1 MTQRFTA
8 SLAESISLL
17 VLVLLTHPNGG
28 PLRPGRGDVHCIDG
42 PDCPTRILHPHRWWL
57 GIIIAPIMTVLIG
70 PGLRMD
76 RRNPEK
82 TTLAPSNRD
91 PTNSRFGSDF
101 VLDHGGRHLVMG

>member
-1 MTQRFTA
+1 MAGRFALDVAMVIALTVLIAPRA
-8 SLAESISLL
+8 S
-17 VLVLLTHPNGG
+17 
-28 PLRPGRGDVHCIDG
+28 CI
-42 PDCPTRILHPHRWWL
+42 HYRWWL
-57 GIIIAPIMTVLIG
+57 GIIIAPIMTVLIS

-101 VLDHGGRHLVMG
+101 VLNHGGRHLVMG